1 MQAPP
6 ASRTQAVV
14 VGFVETWGFEVEVEV
29 EAEAEA
35 EVGIEV
41 EIEVGISASGS
52 GFQACKLELRTSSEA
67 SVSAQIGGGE

>member
-1 MQAPP
+1 MQAPL

-14 VGFVETWGFEVEVEV
+14 VGFVETWGFEVEA